1 MKRPIML
8 LSVLLIITIIIII
21 INTKASSALVRINEI
36 MYNPAGEDD
45 NAEYV
50 EIYFDENTNFSNFLI
65 GDLASNDTLKLIK
78 NNKNNNNNNNNFV
91 LIVEENFDY
100 NNTPCLLYSAGKN
113 IGNGLG
119 NKGDA
124 VFLFNENKRI
134 IDKITYT
141 NNYANGNGKSL
152 SLVNGFWLEQEPSPC
167 KENMNSEIGEN
178 NNNNNND
185 NDFNNNSNNNNN
197 NNNEIKIGVSIK
209 IKDDEEIDNNNTNNQ
224 ITSSTVFES
233 KNQNINK
240 LIPYFV
246 ITVLLL
252 ISIVLIWRR

>member
-1 MKRPIML
+1 MKTPTLL
-8 LSVLLIITIIIII
+8 LSVLLIIALILVIV
-21 INTKASSALVRINEI
+21 NAKAASALVRINEI

-45 NAEYV
+45 NAEYL
-50 EIYFDENTNFSNFLI
+50 EIYFDENINFSSYFI
-65 GDLASNDTLKLIK
+65 GDLTSNDTLKLIK
-78 NNKNNNNNNNNFV
+78 NDKDNSNNGFI

-100 NNTPCLLYSAGKN
+100 NNTNCPLYSAGKN

-124 VFLFNENKRI
+124 VFLFDENKRI

-152 SLVNGFWLEQEPSPC
+152 SLVNGFWTEQEPSPC
-167 KENMNSEIGEN
+167 KENVNSEIN
-178 NNNNNND
+178 KND
-185 NDFNNNSNNNNN
+185 N
-197 NNNEIKIGVSIK
+197 NNNEDNDNNNSTDIKIGVSIK
-209 IKDDEEIDNNNTNNQ
+209 INEDNDIDNNNTNNQ

-240 LIPYFV
+240 LIPYF
-246 ITVLLL
+246 IIIILL
-252 ISIVLIWRR
+252 IISVVLVWRR